1 MRQMLKN
8 SRKKFKELTRGF
20 EPRNIINLDEAA
32 IFIKL
37 LPNRTLC
44 NQAKVNGTK
53 MQKDRTVEVFC
64 AYKVEV
70 NSLVYWKISNTQ
82 KFFRNLPP

>member
-32 IFIKL
+32 IFISFCL
-37 LPNRTLC
+37 TGLC
-44 NQAKVNGTK
+44 ATK
-53 MQKDRTVEVFC
+53 PK
-64 AYKVEV
+64 
-70 NSLVYWKISNTQ
+70 
-82 KFFRNLPP
+82 